1 MKINKTVFNYTEDDL
16 HRANLQLYLSSI
28 LKSFPNI
35 SLEVKSNLLIQ
46 KTEYIKR
53 KLLPNNKK
61 KINNLLELLNHDIIF
76 MHSYDYVH
84 GDILTKNIVYDGNI
98 FRLIDHE
105 LRLVDKEIFN
115 VTFPWVSIE
124 DLKLNL
130 ISKKTDEI
138 CFKATKL
145 KLLDKGEYI
154 NFRLQQTEKLKINNV
169 NYFIKKINY

>member
-1 MKINKTVFNYTEDDL
+1 M
-16 HRANLQLYLSSI
+16 
-28 LKSFPNI
+28 
-35 SLEVKSNLLIQ
+35 LIQ

-53 KLLPNNKK
+53 KLLPNSKR
-61 KINNLLELLNHDIIF
+61 KINNLLELLNHDIIL
-76 MHSYDYVH
+76 MHSYNYVH
-84 GDILTKNIVYDGNI
+84 GDILTKNLVYDGNI

-115 VTFPWVSIE
+115 VTFPWVSIG

-145 KLLDKGEYI
+145 KLLDKEQYI
-154 NFRLQQTEKLKINNV
+154 NFRLQCIEKLNGNNV
-169 NYFIKKINY
+169 NYCIKKINY